1 MSAEM
6 LGSAVI
12 EHPSDSDLI
21 PPDDHLILLPPQSVK
36 TRLRK
41 QRRQFRSTSTT
52 YSKLS
57 LLSLAK

>member
-6 LGSAVI
+6 FRSAEI

-41 QRRQFRSTSTT
+41 QRRQFRSTYTT
-52 YSKLS
+52 YRKLS